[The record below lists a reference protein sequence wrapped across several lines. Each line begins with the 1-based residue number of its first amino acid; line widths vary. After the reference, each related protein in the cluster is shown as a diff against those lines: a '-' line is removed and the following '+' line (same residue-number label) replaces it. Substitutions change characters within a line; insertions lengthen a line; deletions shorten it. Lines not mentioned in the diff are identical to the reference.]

1 MPDQIKNIIAD
12 QSSLTSSALKQS
24 SASAQNVDFVS
35 KILFLI
41 VLYKTDLNESPAFQS
56 LKKTVRPFLSQGYV
70 DVLICDNS
78 PSLEIDDFGQIDNE
92 EFNLY
97 YLHDPANPGIS
108 LSYNRGAEIASLKGK
123 EWMLV
128 LDQDTT
134 MQTDSL
140 QKYVDALKNYP
151 NFPVYAP
158 MLYSNNLLLSPC
170 KYIMNR
176 GTHLAKIEPGVHFLK
191 ARNVLNSGL
200 LISIDAYQNVG
211 GYDENVWL
219 YFSDFVFFDRLK
231 VLYKKF
237 VVVDCLIEH
246 QLSSSDY
253 TNAKFALNRFTYYCQ
268 GAKAASLSNGELKSY
283 LGYTIMVGLRSILMS
298 YRFKS
303 ISFFKVFIKAFSLG
317 KNEN

>member
-1 MPDQIKNIIAD
+1 MPDQIKNILAD
-12 QSSLTSSALKQS
+12 HSSSISSEPRQS
-24 SASAQNVDFVS
+24 SASAQDIDFIS
-35 KILFLI
+35 RILFLI

-56 LKKTVRPFLSQGYV
+56 LKNTVRSFTTKDYV

-78 PSLEIDDFGQIDNE
+78 PLLKIGSLDQIDNE

-97 YLHDPANPGIS
+97 YLHDPTNPGIS

-123 EWMLV
+123 EWILV

-134 MQTDSL
+134 LQIDTL
-140 QKYVDALKNYP
+140 QKYMNALSAYP

-170 KYIMNR
+170 RYIMNR

-191 ARNVLNSGL
+191 KRNVLNSGL

-231 VLYKKF
+231 GLYEKF
-237 VVVDCLIEH
+237 VVVDCHIEH

-253 TNAKFALNRFTYYCQ
+253 SNAKFALNRFTYYCQ
-268 GAKAASLSNGELKSY
+268 GAKAASVSNGELKSY
-283 LGYTIMVGLRSILMS
+283 LGYTLMVGLRSILMS
-298 YRFKS
+298 YRFKN
-303 ISFFKVFIKAFSLG
+303 ISFVKVFTNTFFTR
-317 KNEN
+317 